1 MYKFNDW
8 QDLSLK
14 KDIERLLKQSAKSEN
29 TAWALSFDF
38 AIAILVLCI
47 DKLLDW
53 QNSGSSGNFDTI
65 YWCCVLFGFLPFIL
79 ISITKLCKR
88 IARTTAG
95 MRTFSAEALVDLFDN
110 ELCVYIMMAQ
120 SYINMYDQVGSALE
134 DAQQQS
140 DGNSGAI
147 ADQKVLQT
155 TDENGRVFAYIEA
168 CFYINKVITGLTKM
182 SFAAEKIFSYS
193 YDELIT
199 EKRVSLDRLMNMV
212 RLLSELMKRTSVLKI
227 SRSNDV
233 ALTKT
238 LNESSRKALQAFC
251 QDMNNRL
258 NCKLITEFE
267 EY

>member
-29 TAWALSFDF
+29 TALALSFDF

-53 QNSGSSGNFDTI
+53 QNAGSYGNFDTI
-65 YWCCVLFGFLPFIL
+65 YWGCVLLGFLPFIF
-79 ISITKLCKR
+79 ISIAKLCKW
-88 IARTTAG
+88 IAKTTAG

-120 SYINMYDQVGSALE
+120 SYINMYDQVGGSLT
-134 DAQQQS
+134 DTQQHN
-140 DGNSGAI
+140 DGISGSTSG
-147 ADQKVLQT
+147 QNTPQT
-155 TDENGRVFAYIEA
+155 VDENGRVFAYIEA

-182 SFAAEKIFSYS
+182 SSAAEKIFSNS

-199 EKRVSLDRLMNMV
+199 EKRISLDRLMNMV
-212 RLLSELMKRTSVLKI
+212 RLLSELMKRTSVLKV
-227 SRSNDV
+227 SDSNDI

-238 LNESSRKALQAFC
+238 LNESNRKALQTFC

-258 NCKLITEFE
+258 NCELITEFDK
-267 EY
+267 Y

>member
-38 AIAILVLCI
+38 AIAILVLCV

-53 QNSGSSGNFDTI
+53 QNSGSSGNFNTI
-65 YWCCVLFGFLPFIL
+65 YWYCVLFGFLPFIL
-79 ISITKLCKR
+79 ITITKLCKR
-88 IARTTAG
+88 IAKSTAG
-95 MRTFSAEALVDLFDN
+95 MLTFSAEALVDLFDN

-120 SYINMYDQVGSALE
+120 SYIDMYDQDGSVLP
-134 DAQQQS
+134 
-140 DGNSGAI
+140 DGNLGAI
-147 ADQKVLQT
+147 AAQNALQT
-155 TDENGRVFAYIEA
+155 KDENGRVFAYIEA

-182 SFAAEKIFSYS
+182 SFAAEKIFSNS

-199 EKRVSLDRLMNMV
+199 EKRISLDRLMNMV
-212 RLLSELMKRTSVLKI
+212 RLLSELMKRTSVLKV
-227 SRSNDV
+227 SDSNDI

-238 LNESSRKALQAFC
+238 LNESNRKALQTFC

-258 NCKLITEFE
+258 NCELITEFDK
-267 EY
+267 Y